1 MISCVVLY
9 MQIGESAGPECKAAL
24 QETNRL
30 VEQKFATNKK
40 EVKALFGAAEVN
52 FPFNHL

>member
-1 MISCVVLY
+1 

-30 VEQKFATNKK
+30 VEQRLAANG
-40 EVKALFGAAEVN
+40 KAVRGLFGATQV
-52 FPFNHL
+52 

>member
-1 MISCVVLY
+1 

-24 QETNRL
+24 QETSRL
-30 VEQKFATNKK
+30 VEQRFATNKK
-40 EVKALFGAAEVN
+40 EVKALFGAGEVG